1 MSDDKELKQAT
12 QDILHAEK
20 SLRELAERVKAYP
33 EAAQRLNEV
42 CNALE
47 RTAASLHTAAGL
59 LKKHEELMEQ
69 ANQRLGRLEQT
80 MTGIL
85 KKHGES
91 MEQANQRLGRL
102 ENSIETL
109 STTLMQQ
116 SPLLEKAA
124 GKRGIVF

>member
-1 MSDDKELKQAT
+1 MSDEIELKQAT
-12 QDILHAEK
+12 QDILHAERT
-20 SLRELAERVKAYP
+20 LRELAERVKAYP

-42 CNALE
+42 CSALE
-47 RTAASLHTAAGL
+47 RTATHL
-59 LKKHEELMEQ
+59 
-69 ANQRLGRLEQT
+69 QT
-80 MTGIL
+80 LTGIL
-85 KKHGES
+85 KMHGES

-102 ENSIETL
+102 ENLIETL

>member
-1 MSDDKELKQAT
+1 MSDEIELKQAT
-12 QDILHAEK
+12 QEILHAEK
-20 SLRELAERVKAYP
+20 VLRVLAERVKAYP

-42 CNALE
+42 CGVLE
-47 RTAASLHTAAGL
+47 RTATSLHTAAGL

-69 ANQRLGRLEQT
+69 ANQRLGRLENL
-80 MTGIL
+80 M
-85 KKHGES
+85 
-91 MEQANQRLGRL
+91 
-102 ENSIETL
+102 ETL